1 MMAEPAPVAS
11 GSYAPGDVTFLL
23 KPVAMATMD
32 LATKERLLQSGARHY
47 SEMLGAEEPPSAQY
61 MALYHEAMARWGAR
75 LAADVLHLAGCLH
88 AMRPTGE
95 VVLVSLARAGTPLG
109 VLLKRLLEK
118 VFGRQVA
125 HYAISIIRDK
135 GLDWQALRWII
146 ARHDPQGIV
155 FVDGWCAKGA
165 IARELE
171 ASLAAWHGAGQPE
184 VPTTLAV
191 VADLCGAAH
200 LAASD
205 ADYLIPSAILGGTVS
220 GLVSRTILRDD
231 LIGPDDFHGCLIQQ
245 HLAPH
250 DVSRSFVDTITQQA
264 MRLAS
269 QPQPQRTLRP
279 AQLRRQAMAALMA
292 QLAQRHGATD
302 PRLVKPGIGEATRV
316 LLRRL
321 PQRLLLRDIQSV
333 DVAHLLLLA
342 EKRGCAVEQ
351 APWLPCEAV
360 TLIGRVS

>member
-1 MMAEPAPVAS
+1 MTEPAPVAS
-11 GSYAPGDVTFLL
+11 GSYATGDVTFLL

-32 LATKERLLQSGARHY
+32 LATKERLLQSGTRHY
-47 SEMLGAEEPPSAQY
+47 SEMLGTEEPPSPQY
-61 MALYHEAMARWGAR
+61 MALYHEAMARWGVR
-75 LAADVLHLAGCLH
+75 LAADVLHLASRLD

-109 VLLKRLLEK
+109 VLLKRLLEAR
-118 VFGRQVA
+118 FGRQVA
-125 HYAISIIRDK
+125 HYAISIIRDR
-135 GLDWQALRWII
+135 GLDWQALRWIT

-171 ASLAAWHGAGQPE
+171 ANLAAWHAKGQPT

-231 LIGPDDFHGCLIQQ
+231 LIGPDDFHGCLTLK

-250 DVSRSFVDTITQQA
+250 DVSRSFVDTIAQQA
-264 MRLAS
+264 MHLAS
-269 QPQPQRTLRP
+269 QPQRTLRP
-279 AQLRRQAMAALMA
+279 AQLRRQTMTALMD
-292 QLAQRHGATD
+292 QLAQRHGATE

-321 PQRLLLRDIQSV
+321 PKCLLLRDIQSAE
-333 DVAHLLLLA
+333 VAHLLLLA
-342 EKRGCAVEQ
+342 ENRGCTVEQ
-351 APWLPCEAV
+351 APWLPCAAV
-360 TLIGRVS
+360 ALIGRVP